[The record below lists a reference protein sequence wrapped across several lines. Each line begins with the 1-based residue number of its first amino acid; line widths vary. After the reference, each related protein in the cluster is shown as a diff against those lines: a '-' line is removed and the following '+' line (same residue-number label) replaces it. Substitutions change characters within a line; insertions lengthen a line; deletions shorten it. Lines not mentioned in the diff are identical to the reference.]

1 MYIDK
6 NKETMKR
13 FLDTEDIDLFYSG
26 YVQMVNILYNECLE
40 WLIKNID
47 AYKNLSLK
55 EKKQLYQ
62 CKIFKDFLEYNN
74 VTVNEDYVRNLAAIR
89 NKLVHTKD
97 SIIQLSDGTIGDF
110 TDFNTISNLSSLV
123 YESDCCVNF
132 LERAS
137 KLYLRVELDKD
148 TINSKDTTNDDSSTL
163 EETYKQDTS
172 GSKPNLLGE
181 LPDIDL
187 GGFNNG

>member
-1 MYIDK
+1 
-6 NKETMKR
+6 MKR

-26 YVQMVNILYNECLE
+26 YVQMVNVLYNECLE
-40 WLIKNID
+40 WLLKNID

-62 CKIFKDFLEYNN
+62 CKVFKDFLEYNN
-74 VTVNEDYVRNLAAIR
+74 VNVNEDYVRNLAAIR
-89 NKLVHTKD
+89 NKLVHIKD

-110 TDFNTISNLSSLV
+110 TDYTTISNLSSLV
-123 YESDCCVNF
+123 YKSDCCVSF

-137 KLYLRVELDKD
+137 KLYLCVELDKD
-148 TINSKDTTNDDSSTL
+148 TITNKDTSNDDSSTL
-163 EETYKQDTS
+163 EETDKHDTS
-172 GSKPNLLGE
+172 DRKATLLGE

-187 GGFNNG
+187 GGYNNG